1 MAFERIFDAS
11 NATPFKFEGKGAV
24 LEGYFMGSF
33 DYQGDYGPTKKH
45 VFQTKRGAEV
55 VFGQRNLMQQL
66 PSVKAGTMVRITYT
80 GDLNSTKKGRQPMK
94 LFTIEHDRGNTIE
107 VVGVELTPTEN
118 TSEESYEEPASNYEA
133 VEETGLDD
141 DDNEVE
147 AAAPVARS
155 APPKRPVQAPSAASQ
170 AKVQELLNRSR
181 NKTA

>member
-1 MAFERIFDAS
+1 MGFERIFDAS
-11 NATPFKFEGKGAV
+11 NASPFKFEGKGSV

-55 VFGQRNLMQQL
+55 VFGQRNLLQQL
-66 PSVKAGTMVRITYT
+66 PSVKPGTMVRITYT
-80 GDLNSTKKGRQPMK
+80 GDLESTKKGRQPMK

-107 VVGVELTPTEN
+107 VVGVELNSPQEPEEVSSYDSNEEVSLDNDEEALDTAPAARATPPRR
-118 TSEESYEEPASNYEA
+118 PA
-133 VEETGLDD
+133 
-141 DDNEVE
+141 
-147 AAAPVARS
+147 
-155 APPKRPVQAPSAASQ
+155 QAPSAASQ